1 MKRFLNVVTVMFFCF
16 LAVLI
21 PLAAAT
27 TEHYCP
33 MFKPEHVQRWNQS
46 KETWESLYTANGY
59 LVGAIVFGELSCVIV
74 TVSALM
80 GINNVRF

>member
-1 MKRFLNVVTVMFFCF
+1 MKRFLSVVTVMFFCF

-33 MFKPEHVQRWNQS
+33 MFKPEHVQRWSQS
-46 KETWESLYTANGY
+46 EKAWESLYVANGY
-59 LVGAIVFGELSCVIV
+59 LVGSIILGELSCVII
-74 TVSALM
+74 TVSALL